1 MSSEPVQ
8 PSVSNE
14 PLITGKRFRPD
25 GRRKPTIMDV
35 ARAAGVSAAA
45 VSYVLNGRLKEV
57 SPATAERVLQ
67 KVRELGYV
75 KNMAAASLTGQ
86 RSRMLAVIIPSLYDE
101 QATGAEP
108 PINPFYGEFLI
119 RLEHEARQRGY
130 AVCFHTG
137 REEENV
143 QFLLQRN
150 MDAAV
155 LVGFSEWDMPQLLH
169 NPGIR
174 CVLFDSHKHA
184 PQHCHVRTNEQKG
197 GYLSAE
203 RLIDIGRRR
212 LLFLGAKPLP
222 DSDNVPSERYRGAKM
237 ACELAGVSL
246 EVLETATSYDA
257 GLYAA
262 QRVVDMAVDGVV
274 TTADVIAAGLIDGLA
289 RLGRSVPGDVAVMG
303 YDNLPICQYTRP
315 QLSTIDQGLREKVRA
330 VMDFVEHP
338 EPGAVRIIDP
348 IRVLRQ
354 SA

>member
-1 MSSEPVQ
+1 MEEIAPQ
-8 PSVSNE
+8 RRRR
-14 PLITGKRFRPD
+14 LD
-25 GRRKPTIMDV
+25 GTRKPTITDV
-35 ARAAGVSAAA
+35 AKAAGVSAAA

-57 SPATAERVLQ
+57 SPATAERVLE

-75 KNMAAASLTGQ
+75 KNLAAASLTGQ
-86 RSRMLAVIIPSLYDE
+86 KSRMIAVIIPTLYDP
-101 QATGAEP
+101 QAVGPEP
-108 PINPFYGEFLI
+108 PINPFYGELLI
-119 RLEHEARQRGY
+119 RLEHEARSRGY

-137 REEENV
+137 REEENA

-155 LVGFSEWDMPQLLH
+155 LVGFSEWDLPGLLK

-174 CVLFDSHKHA
+174 CVLFDSHHHA
-184 PQHCHVRTNEQKG
+184 PTHGHVRTNEQKG
-197 GYLSAE
+197 GYLASE

-212 LLFLGAKPLP
+212 LLFVGAKPLP
-222 DSDNVPSERYRGAKM
+222 TSGNVPSERFRGAQK
-237 ACELAGVSL
+237 ACELAGVSMQ
-246 EVLETATSYDA
+246 VLESAVTYDA

-262 QRVVDMAVDGVV
+262 QKVVDMAVDGVL
-274 TTADVIAAGLIDGLA
+274 TTADVIAAGLVDGLA

-315 QLSTIDQGLREKVRA
+315 MLSSIDQGLREKVRA
-330 VMDFVEHP
+330 VMDLVETP
-338 EPGAVRIIDP
+338 EPGAVRVIDP

>member
-1 MSSEPVQ
+1 MTEL
-8 PSVSNE
+8 N
-14 PLITGKRFRPD
+14 TGKRFGPD
-25 GRRKPTIMDV
+25 GVRKPTITDV

-57 SPATAERVLQ
+57 SPATAQRVLE

-75 KNMAAASLTGQ
+75 KNLAAASLTGQ
-86 RSRMLAVIIPSLYDE
+86 RSRMLAVIIPTLYDP
-101 QATGAEP
+101 QAGGAEP

-130 AVCFHTG
+130 ALCFHTG

-143 QFLLQRN
+143 HFLLQRN

-155 LVGFSEWDMPQLLH
+155 LVGFSEWDLPGLLE

-174 CVLFDSHKHA
+174 CVLFDSHSHA
-184 PQHCHVRTNEQKG
+184 PAHGHVRTNEQKG

-203 RLIDIGRRR
+203 RLIDIGRKR
-212 LLFLGAKPLP
+212 LLFLGAKPVN
-222 DSDNVPSERYRGAKM
+222 SSNNVPSERYRGAAK
-237 ACELAGVSL
+237 ACEMAGVRL
-246 EVLETATSYDA
+246 QVLETAVSYDA
-257 GLYAA
+257 GLFAA
-262 QRVVDMAVDGVV
+262 QRIIDMAVDGVV
-274 TTADVIAAGLIDGLA
+274 TTADVIAAGLIDGLS

-315 QLSTIDQGLREKVRA
+315 HLSSIDQGLREKVKA
-330 VMDFVEHP
+330 VMDLVEHP

-348 IRVLRQ
+348 TRVLRQ

>member
-1 MSSEPVQ
+1 MTQSTFPTERR
-8 PSVSNE
+8 
-14 PLITGKRFRPD
+14 KRADRP
-25 GRRKPTIMDV
+25 RKPTITDV
-35 ARAAGVSAAA
+35 AKAAGVSAAA

-57 SPATAERVLQ
+57 SPATAERVLE

-75 KNMAAASLTGQ
+75 KNLAAAALTGQ
-86 RSRMLAVIIPSLYDE
+86 KSRMIAVIIPTLYDP
-101 QATGAEP
+101 QAGGVEP

-119 RLEHEARQRGY
+119 RLEHEARTRGY
-130 AVCFHTG
+130 AICFHTG

-155 LVGFSEWDMPQLLH
+155 LVGFSEWDLPELLR

-174 CVLFDSHKHA
+174 CVLFDSHGHA
-184 PQHCHVRTNEQKG
+184 PAHGHVRTNEQKG

-203 RLIDIGRRR
+203 RLIDIGRER
-212 LLFLGAKPLP
+212 LLFIGAKPVA
-222 DSDNVPSERYRGAKM
+222 DSDNVPSERYRGAQR
-237 ACELAGVSL
+237 ACDLAGVSL
-246 EVLETATSYDA
+246 QILEAAVTYDA

-262 QRVVDMAVDGVV
+262 QKVVDMAVDGVV
-274 TTADVIAAGLIDGLA
+274 TTADVIAAGLVDGLA

-315 QLSTIDQGLREKVRA
+315 QLSSIDQGLREKVQA
-330 VMDFVEHP
+330 VMDLVESP

-348 IRVLRQ
+348 TRVLRQ

>member
-1 MSSEPVQ
+1 M
-8 PSVSNE
+8 
-14 PLITGKRFRPD
+14 
-25 GRRKPTIMDV
+25 
-35 ARAAGVSAAA
+35 SAAA

-57 SPATAERVLQ
+57 SAATAQRVLE

-75 KNMAAASLTGQ
+75 KNLAAAALTGQ
-86 RSRMLAVIIPSLYDE
+86 KSRMIAVIIPTLYDP
-101 QATGAEP
+101 QAAGAEP
-108 PINPFYGEFLI
+108 PINPFYGELLI
-119 RLEHEARQRGY
+119 RLEHEARSRGY

-155 LVGFSEWDMPQLLH
+155 LVGFSEWDLPELLK

-174 CVLFDSHKHA
+174 CVLFDSHQLA
-184 PQHCHVRTNEQKG
+184 PAHGHVRTNEQKG
-197 GYLSAE
+197 GYLAAE

-212 LLFLGAKPLP
+212 LLFVGAKPVAT
-222 DSDNVPSERYRGAKM
+222 SGNVPSERYRGAQK
-237 ACELAGVSL
+237 ACELAGVSMQ
-246 EVLETATSYDA
+246 VLETAVTYDA

-262 QRVVDMAVDGVV
+262 QKVVDMAVDGVLA
-274 TTADVIAAGLIDGLA
+274 TADVVAAGLLDGLT

-315 QLSTIDQGLREKVRA
+315 QLSSIDQGLREKVKA
-330 VMDFVEHP
+330 VMDLVEHP
-338 EPGAVRIIDP
+338 EPGAVRVVDP
-348 IRVLRQ
+348 TRVLRQ

>member
-1 MSSEPVQ
+1 MSETELKETDATQ
-8 PSVSNE
+8 RE
-14 PLITGKRFRPD
+14 TRA
-25 GRRKPTIMDV
+25 RKPTITDV
-35 ARAAGVSAAA
+35 AKAAGVSAAA
-45 VSYVLNGRLKEV
+45 VSYVLNGRLTEV
-57 SPATAERVLQ
+57 SASTAERILE

-75 KNMAAASLTGQ
+75 KNLAAAALTGQ
-86 RSRMLAVIIPSLYDE
+86 RSRMIAVIIPSLYDP
-101 QATGAEP
+101 QTMDAEP
-108 PINPFYGEFLI
+108 PINPFYGQLLI
-119 RLEHEARQRGY
+119 RLEHEARSRGY
-130 AVCFHTG
+130 TVCFYTG
-137 REEENV
+137 REEESV

-155 LVGFSEWDMPQLLH
+155 LVGFSEWDLPNLLK

-184 PQHCHVRTNEQKG
+184 PEHGHVRTNEQKG

-212 LLFLGAKPLP
+212 LLFVGPRPLP
-222 DSDNVPSERYRGAKM
+222 DSDNVPSERYRGVVR
-237 ACELAGVSL
+237 ACELVGVNIEAL
-246 EVLETATSYDA
+246 EVSVSYDA

-262 QRVVDMAVDGVV
+262 QKVVDMAVDGVV
-274 TTADVIAAGLIDGLA
+274 TTADIIAAGLIDGLA

-315 QLSTIDQGLREKVRA
+315 QISSIDQGLREKVQA
-330 VMDFVEHP
+330 VMDLVENP

-348 IRVLRQ
+348 TRVLRQ

>member
-1 MSSEPVQ
+1 M
-8 PSVSNE
+8 NE
-14 PLITGKRFRPD
+14 SITGKRRTAD
-25 GRRKPTIMDV
+25 GLRKPTILDV

-45 VSYVLNGRLKEV
+45 VSYVLNGRLNEV
-57 SPATAERVLQ
+57 SPATAERILA

-75 KNMAAASLTGQ
+75 KNLAAASLTGK
-86 RSRMLAVIIPSLYDE
+86 RSRMIAVIIPSLYDP
-101 QATGAEP
+101 QAGGAEP

-119 RLEHEARQRGY
+119 RLEREARSRGY
-130 AVCFHTG
+130 AVCFYTG
-137 REEENV
+137 REEESV

-155 LVGFSEWDMPQLLH
+155 LAGFSEWDLPDLLR

-174 CVLFDSHKHA
+174 CVLFDSHLRA
-184 PQHCHVRTNEQKG
+184 PEHGHVRTNEQKG

-212 LLFLGAKPLP
+212 LLFLGGKPVET
-222 DSDNVPSERYRGAKM
+222 SNNVPSERYRGALK

-246 EVLETATSYDA
+246 QALECAVSYDA

-262 QRVVDMAVDGVV
+262 SRVVDMAVDGVV

-330 VMDFVEHP
+330 VMDLVEHP
-338 EPGAVRIIDP
+338 EPGAERVIDP
-348 IRVLRQ
+348 TRVLRQ

>member
-1 MSSEPVQ
+1 M
-8 PSVSNE
+8 
-14 PLITGKRFRPD
+14 
-25 GRRKPTIMDV
+25 RKPTITDV

-57 SPATAERVLQ
+57 SSATAERVME

-75 KNMAAASLTGQ
+75 KNLAAASLTGQ
-86 RSRMLAVIIPSLYDE
+86 KSRMIAVIIPTLYDP
-101 QATGAEP
+101 QAEGPEP
-108 PINPFYGEFLI
+108 PINPFYGELLI
-119 RLEHEARQRGY
+119 RLEHETRNRGY
-130 AVCFHTG
+130 ALCFHTG

-155 LVGFSEWDMPQLLH
+155 LVGFSEWDLPGLLQH
-169 NPGIR
+169 PRIR
-174 CVLFDSHKHA
+174 CVLVDSHGHA
-184 PQHCHVRTNEQKG
+184 PAHSHVRTNEQKG

-212 LLFLGAKPLP
+212 LLFVGAKPVAT
-222 DSDNVPSERYRGAKM
+222 SDNVPSERYRGAVK
-237 ACELAGVSL
+237 ACELAGVAL
-246 EVLETATSYDA
+246 QVLETAVTYDA
-257 GLYAA
+257 GLFAA
-262 QRVVDMAVDGVV
+262 QKVIDMAVDGVI
-274 TTADVIAAGLIDGLA
+274 TTADIIAAGLVDGLS

-315 QLSTIDQGLREKVRA
+315 QLSSIDQGLREKVRA

-338 EPGAVRIIDP
+338 EPGAVRTIDP
-348 IRVLRQ
+348 ARVLRQ

>member
-1 MSSEPVQ
+1 MSE
-8 PSVSNE
+8 
-14 PLITGKRFRPD
+14 LATGKRRGPD
-25 GRRKPTIMDV
+25 GLRKPTITDV
-35 ARAAGVSAAA
+35 AREAGVSAAA

-75 KNMAAASLTGQ
+75 KNLAAASLTGQ
-86 RSRMLAVIIPSLYDE
+86 RSRMLAVIIPTLYDPR
-101 QATGAEP
+101 AVGAEP

-119 RLEHEARQRGY
+119 RLEHEARLRGY

-137 REEENV
+137 HEEESV

-155 LVGFSEWDMPQLLH
+155 LAGFSEWDLPGLLK

-174 CVLFDSHKHA
+174 CVLFDSHGHA
-184 PQHCHVRTNEQKG
+184 PEHGHVRTNEQKG
-197 GYLSAE
+197 GYLAAE

-212 LLFLGAKPLP
+212 LLFLGAKPVAT
-222 DSDNVPSERYRGAKM
+222 SDNVPSERYRGACK
-237 ACELAGVSL
+237 ACELAGVQL
-246 EVLETATSYDA
+246 QVMETAVSYDA

-262 QRVVDMAVDGVV
+262 QHIVDMAVDGVV
-274 TTADVIAAGLIDGLA
+274 TTADVIAAGVLDGLA

-315 QLSTIDQGLREKVRA
+315 QLSSIDQGLREKIRA
-330 VMDFVEHP
+330 VMDLVEQP
-338 EPGAVRIIDP
+338 EPGAVRVIDP
-348 IRVLRQ
+348 TRVLRQ